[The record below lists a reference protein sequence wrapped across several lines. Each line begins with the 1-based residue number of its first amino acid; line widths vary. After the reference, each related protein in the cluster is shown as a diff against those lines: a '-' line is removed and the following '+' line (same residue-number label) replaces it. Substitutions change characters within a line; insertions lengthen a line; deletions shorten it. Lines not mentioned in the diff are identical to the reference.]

1 METQFSLLMLGSA
14 VSSSTPIDFQPNSQ
28 KGVEAK
34 PQIDLHA
41 MAAPPGNPYM
51 AVGTKT
57 APDSAI
63 GLPSRLTSASW
74 MLLFL
79 IPAEVRRG

>member
-1 METQFSLLMLGSA
+1 MLGSA

-28 KGVEAK
+28 KGVAAK

-41 MAAPPGNPYM
+41 MAAPPGNPYI

-57 APDSAI
+57 AFVTTASDI
-63 GLPSRLTSASW
+63 SRT
-74 MLLFL
+74 L
-79 IPAEVRRG
+79 INTVSGDMD